1 MAVRGSYFPFKNT
14 DQVQI
19 HQDHRP
25 GTLYGAGTRNV
36 RKHRAGIPY
45 SVQML
50 GQFITNLIESILG
63 VAPLT
68 VGYYSLTPC
77 KGSSHDDAK
86 PKKNHKNMM
95 GSHSEQDGKMKDAA
109 PATAGEARD
118 DESVT

>member
-25 GTLYGAGTRNV
+25 GTLDGAGTRNV

-50 GQFITNLIESILG
+50 EQLITNLIESILG
-63 VAPLT
+63 VEDGWILFLD
-68 VGYYSLTPC
+68 GLQ
-77 KGSSHDDAK
+77 GSSHDDAK
-86 PKKNHKNMM
+86 PQRNHKSMIN
-95 GSHSEQDGKMKDAA
+95 SHSEQEGKMKDSA